1 MYLFSSMEQKSH
13 HNSVYLISEWTIENI
28 LLVHAL
34 QLIEFKY
41 SFEKWKRRFN
51 HAILITSKVFKDG
64 LPTQH
69 QKSLQFEESSYHFG
83 DKLTLLK
90 YFEETTISYL

>member
-1 MYLFSSMEQKSH
+1 MYLFSTMEQKSH

-41 SFEKWKRRFN
+41 SFEKWKK
-51 HAILITSKVFKDG
+51 I
-64 LPTQH
+64 
-69 QKSLQFEESSYHFG
+69 
-83 DKLTLLK
+83 
-90 YFEETTISYL
+90 

>member
-41 SFEKWKRRFN
+41 SFEKWKWFN
-51 HAILITSKVFKDG
+51 HTILITNQV
-64 LPTQH
+64 
-69 QKSLQFEESSYHFG
+69 
-83 DKLTLLK
+83 
-90 YFEETTISYL
+90 

>member
-41 SFEKWKRRFN
+41 SFEKWKKN
-51 HAILITSKVFKDG
+51 LIMLFW
-64 LPTQH
+64 
-69 QKSLQFEESSYHFG
+69 LQTKF
-83 DKLTLLK
+83 
-90 YFEETTISYL
+90 